1 MVTKMATNS
10 FKFFPV
16 LGSQDALCL
25 KSVYR
30 NTLVPFEQISHFH
43 TKWSAYNG
51 DVWIPSGCLRS
62 SFQYLHSHSQFLRF
76 RESNQMKSIE
86 QGAMRGFD
94 RPKAWSSTSK
104 RGTAPVLRNLK
115 STLIKCEWTCHLVWG
130 DQTTDQ
136 WPVRG
141 AVCSVYDNLALTMV
155 VIMVIALTVKD
166 QMKLGSEKVFTGSFH
181 STGSVFHV
189 IHGLTIK
196 KYYSCAFVD
205 VDFDLKRPLSGNF
218 LAKRKKNEDLAFSL
232 EPSDKVAKNPETVIH
247 SAL

>member
-1 MVTKMATNS
+1 M
-10 FKFFPV
+10 
-16 LGSQDALCL
+16 
-25 KSVYR
+25 
-30 NTLVPFEQISHFH
+30 
-43 TKWSAYNG
+43 
-51 DVWIPSGCLRS
+51 
-62 SFQYLHSHSQFLRF
+62 
-76 RESNQMKSIE
+76 
-86 QGAMRGFD
+86 
-94 RPKAWSSTSK
+94 
-104 RGTAPVLRNLK
+104 
-115 STLIKCEWTCHLVWG
+115 
-130 DQTTDQ
+130 
-136 WPVRG
+136 RG

>member
-51 DVWIPSGCLRS
+51 DVWTPSGCLRS

-104 RGTAPVLRNLK
+104 RGTASILRNLK
-115 STLIKCEWTCHLVWG
+115 STLIRCEWTCDLVWG
-130 DQTTDQ
+130 DQITDQ

-141 AVCSVYDNLALTMV
+141 AVCSVYDNHGGHNGHCPHG
-155 VIMVIALTVKD
+155 
-166 QMKLGSEKVFTGSFH
+166 QRSNETGKWNGFH
-181 STGSVFHV
+181 RIFSQHRLCFSC
-189 IHGLTIK
+189 
-196 KYYSCAFVD
+196 YSWAY
-205 VDFDLKRPLSGNF
+205 N
-218 LAKRKKNEDLAFSL
+218 
-232 EPSDKVAKNPETVIH
+232 
-247 SAL
+247 

>member
-16 LGSQDALCL
+16 PSSQDALCL

-51 DVWIPSGCLRS
+51 DVWTPSGCLRS

-104 RGTAPVLRNLK
+104 RGTASILRNLK
-115 STLIKCEWTCHLVWG
+115 STLIRCEWTCDLVWG
-130 DQTTDQ
+130 DQTPDQ

-155 VIMVIALTVKD
+155 VMMMVIALMVKD
-166 QMKLGSEKVFTGSFH
+166 QMKPESVKVFTGSFH

-196 KYYSCAFVD
+196 KI
-205 VDFDLKRPLSGNF
+205 LF
-218 LAKRKKNEDLAFSL
+218 LCVCRCWFWPEEAHIRQFFGTTEKNEDLAL
-232 EPSDKVAKNPETVIH
+232 AKRWQKNPETVIH

>member
-16 LGSQDALCL
+16 PSSQDALCL

-51 DVWIPSGCLRS
+51 DVWTPSGCLRS

-104 RGTAPVLRNLK
+104 RGTASILRNLK
-115 STLIKCEWTCHLVWG
+115 STLIRCEWTCDLVWG
-130 DQTTDQ
+130 DQTPDQ

-166 QMKLGSEKVFTGSFH
+166 QMKLGSEMVFTGSFH

-189 IHGLTIK
+189 IHGLTTK

-218 LAKRKKNEDLAFSL
+218 LAQRKKM
-232 EPSDKVAKNPETVIH
+232 KI
-247 SAL
+247 